1 MAAGAARCSAA
12 AASASAFRGA
22 GPSCSRPP
30 QAAHVRAPRLA
41 SLRRLA
47 LTRRPGGSV
56 DLTEE
61 QSWERAVAAASA
73 VATPV
78 YAGSFRDD
86 FKKLAGV
93 LDFATA
99 VRS

>member
-1 MAAGAARCSAA
+1 M
-12 AASASAFRGA
+12 
-22 GPSCSRPP
+22 
-30 QAAHVRAPRLA
+30 
-41 SLRRLA
+41 
-47 LTRRPGGSV
+47 RRPGGSV

-78 YAGSFRDD
+78 YAGFFRDD